1 MTRVAYVNGR
11 YLPHNAAHVH
21 IEDRSMQFAD
31 GVYEVVAVLD
41 GRLVDRDWHHE
52 RLERSLGE
60 LGIGSPMSRAALDS
74 VLDEVVRRNRVD
86 EGLVYLQVGRGV
98 APRNHVFPENVRPSV
113 VATARPAR
121 PASASA
127 LTEGVRVI
135 SAPDQRWRR
144 CDVKSVALL
153 ANVLT
158 KQQAA
163 EAGAYE
169 AWQVDGDGMVTEG
182 THSNAWIVDHDGT
195 IVTRPESNAI
205 LSGITRRRLLALV
218 REAGLAVEERAFSL
232 EEAKEAREA
241 FLTSTSSFVVP
252 VVQIDDTVIAN
263 GQPGTVAE
271 RLLGLYLDF
280 TTAS

>member
-41 GRLVDRDWHHE
+41 GKLVDKDWHHE

-60 LGIGSPMSRAALDS
+60 LGIGVPMSRAALDS

-113 VATARPAR
+113 VATARTAR
-121 PASASA
+121 PASATT

-158 KQQAA
+158 KQSAA
-163 EAGAYE
+163 EAGAFE
-169 AWQVDGDGMVTEG
+169 AWQVDDDGMVTEG
-182 THSNAWIVDHDGT
+182 THSNAWIVDQDGN

-205 LSGITRRRLLALV
+205 LSGITRRRLLALA
-218 REAGLAVEERAFSL
+218 RDAGLSVVERAFSL
-232 EEAKEAREA
+232 EEAKGAREA

-252 VVQIDDTVIAN
+252 VVQIDDSIIAN

-271 RLLGLYLDF
+271 RLLDLYLDF
-280 TTAS
+280 TAGA